1 MKFSPNNSFVS
12 LKAIFLREV
21 FESFVVYKSAQRNR
35 KHIKSENFRELIFYS
50 VRRFRLQSSIYLL
63 NNLTDWVLVSWYVD
77 WLLSELLPTNSLK
90 NDRNDIYSS
99 KLALKI

>member
-50 VRRFRLQSSIYLL
+50 VHMLR
-63 NNLTDWVLVSWYVD
+63 
-77 WLLSELLPTNSLK
+77 LLSQQF
-90 NDRNDIYSS
+90 IC
-99 KLALKI
+99 